1 MIAPFSLDDQAERS
15 PSDQRSVIKYG
26 LSWQVVPNK
35 WDEGGKDAV
44 GMQRLNACID
54 AGEENRYRSARARVQ
69 RRTG

>member
-44 GMQRLNACID
+44 GM
-54 AGEENRYRSARARVQ
+54 
-69 RRTG
+69 